1 MLFLQ
6 GGATGQFASIP
17 LNLMTSGKADYI
29 VTGTWSN
36 KAAKE
41 AEKYG
46 TVNYVLP
53 KTSKYTTIPG
63 NQDSLTVSLGTPR

>member
-1 MLFLQ
+1 
-6 GGATGQFASIP
+6 
-17 LNLMTSGKADYI
+17 MTTGKADYI

-63 NQDSLTVSLGTPR
+63 CYTLNENESESLILSNQKSL